1 MALIDPLL
9 LDHCAP
15 RRLPV
20 SEPLVEAASTDVGV
34 GDDLMQIPLTG
45 GCQCGKLRYELS
57 ETPRMVYCCH
67 WTSCQ
72 KITASA
78 FSITAVVI
86 EEAFHLTAGQPHA
99 VQRTADSGRVYAYWV
114 CPDCGSCVT
123 GAPRVAGAFRGV
135 RAGSLDDTSWL
146 RPTAHIWT
154 RSKQP
159 WVVLPDGDRQ
169 FETQPDDIAGFLGGA
184 VQSFG

>member
-1 MALIDPLL
+1 ME
-9 LDHCAP
+9 
-15 RRLPV
+15 R
-20 SEPLVEAASTDVGV
+20 S
-34 GDDLMQIPLTG
+34 MQIPLIG
-45 GCQCGKLRYELS
+45 GCQCSKLRYELS
-57 ETPRMVYCCH
+57 ETPRRVYCCH
-67 WTSCQ
+67 CTSCQ

-135 RAGSLDDTSWL
+135 IGRYIVAAANGTYLDAQQAAMGPVARRRSAIRDSAG
-146 RPTAHIWT
+146 
-154 RSKQP
+154 
-159 WVVLPDGDRQ
+159 
-169 FETQPDDIAGFLGGA
+169 
-184 VQSFG
+184 

>member
-1 MALIDPLL
+1 MPSL
-9 LDHCAP
+9 
-15 RRLPV
+15 
-20 SEPLVEAASTDVGV
+20 
-34 GDDLMQIPLTG
+34 
-45 GCQCGKLRYELS
+45 
-57 ETPRMVYCCH
+57 
-67 WTSCQ
+67 
-72 KITASA
+72 
-78 FSITAVVI
+78 FTAVVI

-146 RPTAHIWT
+146 RPAAHIWT

-169 FETQPDDIAGFLGGA
+169 FETHPDDIAGFLGGA
-184 VQSFG
+184 GPLPIADLTALMQVNTGTGTENLSAG

>member
-1 MALIDPLL
+1 MK
-9 LDHCAP
+9 
-15 RRLPV
+15 
-20 SEPLVEAASTDVGV
+20 
-34 GDDLMQIPLTG
+34 IPLTG
-45 GCQCGKLRYELS
+45 CCQCGKLRYEIS
-57 ETPRMVYCCH
+57 EAPRLVYCCH
-67 WTSCQ
+67 CTSCQ

-114 CPDCGSCVT
+114 CPDCGSCIT

-159 WVVLPDGDRQ
+159 WIALPDGDRQ

-184 VQSFG
+184 NNPSVAGR

>member
-1 MALIDPLL
+1 MNNPLI
-9 LDHCAP
+9 
-15 RRLPV
+15 
-20 SEPLVEAASTDVGV
+20 
-34 GDDLMQIPLTG
+34 G

-57 ETPRMVYCCH
+57 ETPRLVYCCH
-67 WTSCQ
+67 CTTCQ

-78 FSITAVVI
+78 FSISVI
-86 EEAFHLTAGQPHA
+86 VAEEAFHLTAGQPK
-99 VQRTADSGRVYAYWV
+99 VVYRIADSGREYARWV

-123 GAPRVAGAFRGV
+123 GAPGVGGAFRSV

-159 WVVLPDGDRQ
+159 WVMLPAGDQQ
-169 FETQPDDIAGFLGGA
+169 FATQPDDLAGFLRGGHIND
-184 VQSFG
+184 